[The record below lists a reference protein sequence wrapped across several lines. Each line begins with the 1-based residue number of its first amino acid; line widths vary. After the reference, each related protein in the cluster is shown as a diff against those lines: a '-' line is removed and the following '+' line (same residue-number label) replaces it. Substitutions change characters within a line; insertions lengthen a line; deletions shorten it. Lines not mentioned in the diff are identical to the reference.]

1 MAYSPRAAPHL
12 FIQKTFTRSN
22 KMEDLMDLIGQLQ
35 ERYGIDQ
42 ADVDTL
48 VDAINQTFVGGDE
61 VGRAS
66 CRERV

>member
-1 MAYSPRAAPHL
+1 
-12 FIQKTFTRSN
+12 
-22 KMEDLMDLIGQLQ
+22 MEDLMDLIGQLQ

-61 VGRAS
+61 VGNAMS
-66 CRERV
+66 DQSVPEFEPEEDEGGF

>member
-1 MAYSPRAAPHL
+1 
-12 FIQKTFTRSN
+12 
-22 KMEDLMDLIGQLQ
+22 MEDLMDLIGQLQ

-61 VGRAS
+61 VSNAMS
-66 CRERV
+66 DQSVPEFEPEEEEEY